1 MENAGRPQTAHRLL
15 TRHFLRCF
23 LENDL
28 IAPDADRAQL
38 VAVTG
43 ATLLSSTIFVSVVM
57 ACFKYVVGRHTPGQ
71 LAVAAL
77 DDRFFYIALSM
88 IVLGLLAAAQWD
100 ALVVDK
106 RDTAILEPL
115 PVPTGTIRRAK
126 LAAVALMGLVAAAA
140 LNAVPSVVFP
150 LLMLINQAMGIGSG
164 IALIAA
170 QALITLAAGAFA
182 YLAVIAFRE
191 TLAAILG
198 PRWFPWVSPWAQGA
212 VIVALGSTLLLMPPA
227 SVRVE
232 RGLAA
237 ASLNSPPLWFL
248 GAHEVIAGGILADA
262 PRGHLTRRQLAGDRP
277 ATAAY
282 RRHQA
287 RFRALAT
294 RAALGFTGVAGLAA
308 AAYVWNARRR
318 LPSPAPARR
327 PDRPRLWPRGR
338 AAAYRLVARDAA
350 ARAGFFFALA
360 AMWRSPTHRLTLA
373 CAAAVGVAMSV
384 VALAGVDLQRAAGL
398 GIAPTRL
405 LAIQALIVGSLL
417 VGFRHVIR
425 VPAELRASWGIQLAW
440 QNKERQFMAGVRL
453 AALAGLIAPVLAA
466 LLPLF
471 AYVLGPRLALAHA
484 ALGLAAA
491 IVLLEALLLGYA
503 KVPFACTYVPS
514 ENLKALAPIYLLAF
528 LLGAFSFAGMQG
540 AALASPAAASRLL
553 VFLAVGFVA
562 VRLRAR
568 ARPRTNPV
576 DFNEAPASIQR
587 LGLHT

>member
-1 MENAGRPQTAHRLL
+1 MAARPKTAHRLL

-43 ATLLSSTIFVSVVM
+43 ATLLSSTIFITVVM

-88 IVLGLLAAAQWD
+88 VVLGLLAAAQWD
-100 ALVVDK
+100 ALVVDA

-115 PVPTGTIRRAK
+115 PVRTGTIRRAK
-126 LAAVALMGLVAAAA
+126 LAAVAVMGLGAAAA

-150 LLMLINQAMGIGSG
+150 LLMLINQKIGIGSG
-164 IALIAA
+164 LALVAA
-170 QALITLAAGAFA
+170 QALVTLAAGAFA

-198 PRWFPWVSPWAQGA
+198 PRWFHRVSPWAQGA
-212 VIVALGSTLLLMPPA
+212 VIVALGSALLLMPPA

-248 GAHEVIAGGILADA
+248 GAHEVVAGGILAEA

-287 RFRALAT
+287 RFRALAA
-294 RAALGFTGVAGLAA
+294 RAVLGFSGVGMLAA
-308 AAYVWNARRR
+308 AAYSWNARRR
-318 LPSPAPARR
+318 LPVLAPARLS
-327 PDRPRLWPRGR
+327 DRARRWPRVR
-338 AAAYRLVARDAA
+338 AFASSLAAGDAA
-350 ARAGFFFALA
+350 ARAGYFFALA

-384 VALAGVDLQRAAGL
+384 VAVAGVDLQRAATL
-398 GIAPTRL
+398 GTAPTRL
-405 LAIQALIVGSLL
+405 LAIQPLILGALL

-440 QNKERQFMAGVRL
+440 QNKERQFMAGVRR
-453 AALAGLIAPVLAA
+453 AALAGLIVPVLAA

-471 AYVLGPRLALAHA
+471 AYVLGSRLALAHA

-491 IVLLEALLLGYA
+491 IVVLETLLLGYT

-514 ENLKALAPIYLLAF
+514 ENLKALAPIYLLVF
-528 LLGAFSFAGMQG
+528 LIGAFSFAGMEG
-540 AALASPAAASRLL
+540 AALASPAAAARVLL
-553 VFLAVGFVA
+553 FLAVGLAA

-568 ARPRTNPV
+568 ARPLSGVV

>member
-1 MENAGRPQTAHRLL
+1 M
-15 TRHFLRCF
+15 
-23 LENDL
+23 
-28 IAPDADRAQL
+28 
-38 VAVTG
+38 AVTG

-150 LLMLINQAMGIGSG
+150 LLMLINQPVGIGSG

-198 PRWFPWVSPWAQGA
+198 PRWFSRVSPWAQGA

-287 RFRALAT
+287 RFRALAA
-294 RAALGFTGVAGLAA
+294 RAAFGFTGVAVLAA
-308 AAYVWNARRR
+308 AAYGWNARRR
-318 LPSPAPARR
+318 LPSLAPARR
-327 PDRPRLWPRGR
+327 PDRPRRWPRGR
-338 AAAYRLVARDAA
+338 AVRIQARCTRCLGARRLLFRARRDVAQPDPSADPGVRRRRRRGDVGRRARGCRSA
-350 ARAGFFFALA
+350 ARGRARNCADAVAGHPGID
-360 AMWRSPTHRLTLA
+360 R
-373 CAAAVGVAMSV
+373 GI
-384 VALAGVDLQRAAGL
+384 AAG
-398 GIAPTRL
+398 
-405 LAIQALIVGSLL
+405 
-417 VGFRHVIR
+417 R
-425 VPAELRASWGIQLAW
+425 VPSCDPRSRGTARQLGNPARVAKQGASVHG
-440 QNKERQFMAGVRL
+440 RCPAGG
-453 AALAGLIAPVLAA
+453 AGRTDRPVLAA

-528 LLGAFSFAGMQG
+528 LIFAFSSAGMQG

-553 VFLAVGFVA
+553 LFLAVGFMA

>member
-1 MENAGRPQTAHRLL
+1 MSRPKTAHRLL

-28 IAPDADRAQL
+28 ISPDADRAQL

-43 ATLLSSTIFVSVVM
+43 ATLLSSTIFISVVM

-88 IVLGLLAAAQWD
+88 IVLGLIAAAQWD
-100 ALVVDK
+100 SLVVDA
-106 RDTAILEPL
+106 RDSAILEPL
-115 PVPTGTIRRAK
+115 PVHTGTIQRAK
-126 LAAVALMGLVAAAA
+126 LAAVAVMGLGAAVA

-150 LLMLINQAMGIGSG
+150 LLMLINQKIGLGSG
-164 IALIAA
+164 IGLIAA
-170 QALITLAAGAFA
+170 QAMVALAAGAFA
-182 YLAVIAFRE
+182 YLSIIAFRE

-198 PRWFPWVSPWAQGA
+198 PRWFRRVSPWAQGA
-212 VIVALGSTLLLMPPA
+212 VIVGLGSALLLMPSA

-232 RGLAA
+232 RGLTT

-262 PRGHLTRRQLAGDRP
+262 PRQHLTRRQLAVDRP

-282 RRHQA
+282 RRHRD
-287 RFRALAT
+287 RFRSLAA
-294 RAALGFTGVAGLAA
+294 RAAFGFAAVALLSAA
-308 AAYVWNARRR
+308 TYGWNARRR
-318 LPSPAPARR
+318 LPSLAPARR
-327 PDRPRLWPRGR
+327 WERARRWPRVR
-338 AAAYRLVARDAA
+338 AFVSAQVAREAS

-373 CAAAVGVAMSV
+373 CAGAVGVAMSV
-384 VALAGVDLQRAAGL
+384 VAVAGVDLQRAASL
-398 GIAPTRL
+398 GAAPTRL
-405 LAIQALIVGSLL
+405 LAIQPLIVGALL
-417 VGFRHVIR
+417 IGFRHVIR

-440 QNKERQFMAGVRL
+440 QNKERQFMGGVRR
-453 AALAGLIAPVLAA
+453 AALFGLIAPVLAA

-471 AYVLGPRLALAHA
+471 AYVLGPPLALAHA

-491 IVLLEALLLGYA
+491 TVLLEALLLGYT

-514 ENLKALAPIYLLAF
+514 ENLKGLAPIYLIAF
-528 LLGAFSFAGMQG
+528 LIGASSFAAMEG
-540 AALASPAAASRLL
+540 AALASPSAAAKVLM
-553 VFLAVGFVA
+553 FLAAGLLA

-568 ARPRTNPV
+568 ARPLTSVV